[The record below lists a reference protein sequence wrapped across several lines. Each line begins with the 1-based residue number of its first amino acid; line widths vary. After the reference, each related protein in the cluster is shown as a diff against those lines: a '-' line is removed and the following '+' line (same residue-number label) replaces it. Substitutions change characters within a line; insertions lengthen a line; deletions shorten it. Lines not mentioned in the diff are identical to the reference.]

1 METFKTVENVTI
13 FNKYTSTISAICDE
27 DGIFEIFII
36 GAGGMQGAMD
46 ALKEAA
52 SNITPSEL

>member
-27 DGIFEIFII
+27 DGSFEIFIT

>member
-13 FNKYTSTISAICDE
+13 FSKYTSTISAICDE
-27 DGIFEIFII
+27 DGIFEIFIT

-46 ALKEAA
+46 A
-52 SNITPSEL
+52 

>member
-1 METFKTVENVTI
+1 METFKTVENLTI

-27 DGIFEIFII
+27 DGSFEIFIT
-36 GAGGMQGAMD
+36 GAGGMQGAMN
-46 ALKEAA
+46 ALKEAK